1 MRSDT
6 AAPAGVDT
14 QVPSPARIYDY
25 YLGGKDNFAADRAAA
40 EKALSVV
47 PQGREVARSN
57 RQFLVRAVRY
67 MASRGIT
74 QFIDLGT
81 GFPTPPS
88 VHQTAAANLTVRPR
102 VVYIDNDP
110 MVTSHNQA
118 LLTGSPVAAI
128 TVIHGD
134 IRSPGHL
141 FARQELWNAIDFN
154 QPVGVLF
161 VAVLH
166 FIPAEDDPHDSVRA
180 FCAQMAP
187 GSFLAVTH
195 ITSDGTTPAVM
206 ATIRDAYRTA
216 SAPAVF
222 RSRAGI
228 EEFFTGLEIIH
239 PGVVEAS
246 AWRAKASHPLALR
259 ILGGVGMKP

>member
-1 MRSDT
+1 M
-6 AAPAGVDT
+6 AALTGVDKA
-14 QVPSPARIYDY
+14 VPSPARIYDY

>member
-6 AAPAGVDT
+6 AAPAWIDMA
-14 QVPSPARIYDY
+14 VPSPARIYDY

-47 PQGREVARSN
+47 PQGREVAHSN

-67 MASRGIT
+67 MASRGVT

-118 LLTGSPVAAI
+118 LLAGSPLAAI

-134 IRSPGHL
+134 IRSPGQL

-154 QPVGVLF
+154 QPGGMLF

-166 FIPAEDDPHDSVRA
+166 FIPDEDDPHDSVRA
-180 FCAQMAP
+180 FCARWHRAASWPCRTSPATARPRKPWPRSATPIGRPAHQRCSAAGPSSRTSSPACRSSIP
-187 GSFLAVTH
+187 GSSRYLPGAPERPSPWRYGSWV
-195 ITSDGTTPAVM
+195 
-206 ATIRDAYRTA
+206 A
-216 SAPAVF
+216 S
-222 RSRAGI
+222 G
-228 EEFFTGLEIIH
+228 
-239 PGVVEAS
+239 
-246 AWRAKASHPLALR
+246 
-259 ILGGVGMKP
+259 

>member
-1 MRSDT
+1 MSNGI
-6 AAPAGVDT
+6 ALPADVNP

-25 YLGGKDNFAADRAAA
+25 YLGGKDNFGSDRVAA

-57 RQFLVRAVRY
+57 RRFLVRAVRF
-67 MASRGIT
+67 MASQGVT

-88 VHQTAAANLTVRPR
+88 VHESAAAALKARPR

-110 MVTSHNQA
+110 MVTTHNQA
-118 LLTGSPVAAI
+118 LLDDTRAAI

-134 IRSPGHL
+134 IRCPGQIL
-141 FARQELWNAIDFN
+141 ARDELWHTIDFGK
-154 QPVGVLF
+154 PVGVLF

-166 FIPAEDDPHDSVRA
+166 FIPAEDDPHDSVRT
-180 FCAQMAP
+180 FCSHMAP
-187 GSFLAVTH
+187 GSFLAISH
-195 ITSDGTTPAVM
+195 ITSDGTAPPVM
-206 ATIRDAYRTA
+206 AAIKDAYQTA

-222 RSRAGI
+222 RDRDEI
-228 EEFFTGLEIIH
+228 EEFFADLDVVH
-239 PGVVEAS
+239 PGIVEVS
-246 AWRAKASHPLALR
+246 AWRAGAARPSALR
-259 ILGGVGMKP
+259 VLGGVGRKR